1 MPWSPDPSAFSAQP
15 QGPQRLLAGSSR
27 GLAEDQG
34 DLDEAGQRGEAP
46 TQVPT
51 TQDFE
56 KFHVH
61 AKSVR
66 GS

>member
-1 MPWSPDPSAFSAQP
+1 MTWLE
-15 QGPQRLLAGSSR
+15 RLGMGEGEKSR

-56 KFHVH
+56 KFHVY

>member
-1 MPWSPDPSAFSAQP
+1 MTWLE
-15 QGPQRLLAGSSR
+15 RLGMGEGEKSR

-46 TQVPT
+46 MQVPT